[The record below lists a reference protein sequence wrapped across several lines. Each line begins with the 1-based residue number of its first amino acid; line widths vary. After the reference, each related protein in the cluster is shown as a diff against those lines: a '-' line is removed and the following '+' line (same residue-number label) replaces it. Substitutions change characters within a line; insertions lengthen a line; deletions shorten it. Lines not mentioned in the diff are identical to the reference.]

1 VANLNRRN
9 NIVESLVVNGIV
21 SSYSSKIREQILQ
34 FYTRLYSEKFSW
46 QPKLDGLS
54 FNAINTETVDVK
66 AFEESEVFEVMKAL
80 NGDKALGPDGSSLV
94 FFQSCW
100 EILKEDIVNVFHE
113 FHPRRKFE
121 RSLQCYFYLL

>member
-1 VANLNRRN
+1 M
-9 NIVESLVVNGIV
+9 ESLVVNGIV

-66 AFEESEVFEVMKAL
+66 AFEESEVFEV
-80 NGDKALGPDGSSLV
+80 V
-94 FFQSCW
+94 
-100 EILKEDIVNVFHE
+100 
-113 FHPRRKFE
+113 
-121 RSLQCYFYLL
+121 